1 MLVCFQKQNCQ
12 SFHIS
17 TSYWFMWLTY
27 IFSNILMLSWTIEN
41 SSWFGFRSLHDEIP
55 NGDSDVSCK
64 KTWNFEEASGDH
76 LCNKLKIYGQISVIF
91 LLFNDQIWGLILN
104 IQKIKSDNIQQLQC
118 SVCDLHCEI
127 ILKGHILEKYII
139 CPILQA
145 LKLYCCGITIFNY
158 IKPIICV
165 SHLIVIHPFCSSR
178 EFREKL
184 IKVAWLEKVTEKS
197 LDFFIFLPWNLF
209 PVCAKGIIFIVC
221 LIFSL
226 I

>member
-1 MLVCFQKQNCQ
+1 MLLEGCLGPPDPVALKSRHPWAVQRMCFDATWASVEFRLLPSSV
-12 SFHIS
+12 SFS
-17 TSYWFMWLTY
+17 
-27 IFSNILMLSWTIEN
+27 
-41 SSWFGFRSLHDEIP
+41 
-55 NGDSDVSCK
+55 
-64 KTWNFEEASGDH
+64 
-76 LCNKLKIYGQISVIF
+76 F
-91 LLFNDQIWGLILN
+91 LLKEMESWLASVLKVMMNIKHLALWACPILN